1 MSTNMKILL
10 TILLLAI
17 AAIGLADLAF
27 AATPK
32 TYTDVL
38 ALFSSPSK
46 LDASIPESARG
57 TLGTHHWMIIIQDG
71 PHVEYYSMT
80 TANGHV
86 VATSRGRRTT
96 PEVTAKM
103 MTSRQTIDAIL
114 ASPNAGKAVIDAIQ
128 RGAIKIEY
136 SSGAAAWR
144 LRAMVGAANAGLLG
158 SAQQV
163 SNGKPAGAV
172 CAHGGECDS
181 SNCVGDGI
189 GGSTSW
195 TYRCSCDP
203 YRYTTT
209 GCKADSSLVPRTKD
223 NGQVCA
229 HGGECQSGN
238 CVGMGQGPPW
248 TYGCSCDPFV
258 FRTTCTR

>member
-1 MSTNMKILL
+1 MNTNTKILL
-10 TILLLAI
+10 SLALLLLVTI
-17 AAIGLADLAF
+17 SLAELTL

-32 TYTDVL
+32 TYNEVL

-46 LDASIPESARG
+46 LEASIPDSARG
-57 TLGTHHWMIIIQDG
+57 ALGSHHWMIIIQDG

-86 VATSRGRRTT
+86 VSTGRGRRTT

-103 MTSRQTIDAIL
+103 MTSRQTIEAIL
-114 ASPNAGKAVIDAIQ
+114 ASTNPGKAVIDAIQ
-128 RGAIKIEY
+128 RGTIKIEY

-144 LRAMVGAANAGLLG
+144 LKAMIGAANAGLLG
-158 SAQQV
+158 QAEQV

-172 CAHGGECDS
+172 CQHGGECDS
-181 SNCVGDGI
+181 SNCVGDGV
-189 GGSTSW
+189 GSPW
-195 TYRCSCDP
+195 TYRCSCNP
-203 YRYTTT
+203 YQYTTT
-209 GCKADSSLVPRTKD
+209 GCKADPSLVPSTKE

-238 CVGMGQGPPW
+238 CVGMGMGPPW

-258 FRTTCTR
+258 FRATC